1 MSLILVGQWSTCF
14 RRLFSVQPTLRPV
27 PYRHM
32 ADEHRRALLPACTPA
47 AYLMKSL
54 SPRCSR
60 AAVALPRDHA
70 SRRQGHWPS
79 PLPSTRLIAACSTS
93 PRLCPALECPAR
105 LGCSR
110 PRLETRSA
118 SLSPRR
124 RPPLQ
129 CLCMTRRLTLSPP
142 PTAFNPRP
150 SSPLSYPRHP
160 RKPPP
165 SLLSLASLCLI
176 HLSQDSERKPP
187 PFPFPP

>member
-1 MSLILVGQWSTCF
+1 MISLAQTHSSPLSPCLETTRAAGKAIG
-14 RRLFSVQPTLRPV
+14 RRL
-27 PYRHM
+27 
-32 ADEHRRALLPACTPA
+32 C
-47 AYLMKSL
+47 
-54 SPRCSR
+54 
-60 AAVALPRDHA
+60 
-70 SRRQGHWPS
+70 
-79 PLPSTRLIAACSTS
+79 PSTRLFAARSTS
-93 PRLCPALECPAR
+93 PRLCPVLECPAR

-110 PRLETRSA
+110 PRLETGSA

-129 CLCMTRRLTLSPP
+129 CLCTTRRLTLSPP

-160 RKPPP
+160 CKPPP

-176 HLSQDSERKPP
+176 HLSQDSEQKPP

>member
-1 MSLILVGQWSTCF
+1 MKMVQRCCARVSRVSSQAAVEPSSLPPLG
-14 RRLFSVQPTLRPV
+14 RR
-27 PYRHM
+27 
-32 ADEHRRALLPACTPA
+32 TPP
-47 AYLMKSL
+47 SP
-54 SPRCSR
+54 SPRARACLLRILAPDTPPTGAR

-79 PLPSTRLIAACSTS
+79 PLPSTRLFAARTTS

-118 SLSPRR
+118 PLSPRR

-129 CLCMTRRLTLSPP
+129 CLCTTRRLTLSPP